1 MKIII
6 QTLIVF
12 IFLGFSIA
20 SIASPPVVTGA
31 VPKNGPCPV
40 RWNAQ
45 GNYCV
50 PGSNA
55 KAIVSKNGPCPGGWT
70 ANGNYCVAIR

>member
-31 VPKNGPCPV
+31 VPKNGHCPGG
-40 RWNAQ
+40 WNAWA
-45 GNYCV
+45 NYCV
-50 PGSNA
+50 AGSNA
-55 KAIVSKNGPCPGGWT
+55 KAIVPKNGPCPCGWM
-70 ANGNYCVAIR
+70 ALANYCVAIR